1 MPFYSSGKGSAGAGV
16 VPVQDQNAKTPTQA
30 GADSGDPIATP
41 DFIIQLQQKLAD
53 IRNEL
58 SDLMASR
65 YGDACCPPMAGDP
78 KHTVSG
84 IQKEAENALKRN
96 QLENEESA
104 VIEQLN
110 HYMYA
115 GTLGD
120 NGADKDD
127 ESY

>member
-1 MPFYSSGKGSAGAGV
+1 MPYYSSGKGSAGV
-16 VPVQDQNAKTPTQA
+16 VPTQDLNAKTPTQA

-84 IQKEAENALKRN
+84 IQKEAQNELKRD
-96 QLENEESA
+96 QLENEEA
-104 VIEQLN
+104 AIIDQLN
-110 HYMYA
+110 NYMYA

-120 NGADKDD
+120 ND
-127 ESY
+127 EGESTDE